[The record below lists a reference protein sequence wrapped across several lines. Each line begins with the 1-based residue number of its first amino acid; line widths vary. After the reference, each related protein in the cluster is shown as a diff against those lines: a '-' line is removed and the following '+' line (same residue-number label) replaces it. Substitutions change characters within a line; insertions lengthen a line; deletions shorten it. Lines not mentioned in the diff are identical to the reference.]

1 MKHLYETLKQ
11 NRDLIGKEVIC
22 IKTFSHPNMGNLF
35 RKGKTY
41 VVTGITDDGLVM
53 VDGWK
58 VDKEF
63 FDKYFL
69 KK

>member
-1 MKHLYETLKQ
+1 VKHLYETLKQ

-41 VVTGITDDGLVM
+41 VVTEVTNDNLII
-53 VDGWK
+53 VDGYK
-58 VDKEF
+58 IEREF
-63 FDKYFL
+63 FNKYFL
-69 KK
+69 VK